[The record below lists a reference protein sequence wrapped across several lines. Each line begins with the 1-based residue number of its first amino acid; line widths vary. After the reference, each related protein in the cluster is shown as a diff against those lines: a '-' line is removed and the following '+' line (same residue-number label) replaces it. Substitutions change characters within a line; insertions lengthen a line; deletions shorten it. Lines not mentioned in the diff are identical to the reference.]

1 MRAADDF
8 NPSRSAKR
16 LLREAGEG
24 ALATILPAGEPYA
37 SLVTVATAMDGAP
50 ILLLSRLARHTANVG
65 ADPRVS
71 LLLEG
76 ERKRDPLEGA
86 RISLAGTLARI
97 DDAATR
103 RRFLARHP
111 SAGAYAGF
119 SDFDFWRMEMSGAHL
134 VAGFG
139 RIADLKKDDLLTDI
153 GDAGALAAAE
163 EGAVAHMNEDH
174 REAIALYAT
183 KLLGDEAGDWRIVSL
198 DPEGCDL
205 MQGERT
211 RRLEFPQ
218 RVTDAGLLR
227 QALVQLAQ
235 EARAQKRE

>member
-16 LLREAGEG
+16 LLREAGKG
-24 ALATILPAGEPYA
+24 ALATLSPGGAPYA
-37 SLVTVATAMDGAP
+37 SLVTVATAVDGAP

-71 LLLEG
+71 LLLEE
-76 ERKRDPLEGA
+76 ERERNPLEGA
-86 RISLAGTLARI
+86 RVSLSGTLSPTE
-97 DDAATR
+97 DPAAR

-111 SAGAYAGF
+111 SAETYAGF
-119 SDFDFWRMEMSGAHL
+119 ADFGFWRMQMSGAHL

-139 RIADLKKDDLLTDI
+139 RIADLKAEDLSTGI
-153 GDAGALAAAE
+153 EGAEGLIAAE
-163 EGAVAHMNEDH
+163 EGALAHMNEDH
-174 REAIALYAT
+174 RDAIALYAT
-183 KLLGDEAGDWRIVSL
+183 KLFGEEAGNWRIVSF

-205 MQGERT
+205 MLGERA

-218 RVTDAGLLR
+218 RVTDADALR
-227 QALVQLAQ
+227 EILVRLAR
-235 EARAQKRE
+235 EARTRE

>member
-8 NPSRSAKR
+8 NPSRTAKR
-16 LLREAGEG
+16 LLREAGRG
-24 ALATILPAGEPYA
+24 ALATLSPGGAPYA

-76 ERKRDPLEGA
+76 ERERDPLEGG
-86 RISLAGTLARI
+86 RVSLSGILSRT
-97 DDAATR
+97 DDPAAR

-111 SAGAYAGF
+111 SAEAYAGF
-119 SDFDFWRMEMSGAHL
+119 ADFGFWRMQMSGAHL

-139 RIADLKKDDLLTDI
+139 RIADLEKDELLTDI
-153 GDAGALAAAE
+153 RDAGQLAASE
-163 EGAVAHMNEDH
+163 EDAVAHMNEDH
-174 REAIALYAT
+174 RAALALYAAN
-183 KLLGDEAGDWRIVSL
+183 LLGEETGNWRIVSL

-205 MQGERT
+205 ILGERA
-211 RRLEFPQ
+211 RRLEFPE
-218 RVTDAGLLR
+218 RVTEAGALR
-227 QALVQLAQ
+227 RMLARLAQ
-235 EARAQKRE
+235 EAKARA

>member
-1 MRAADDF
+1 MRMADDF
-8 NPSRSAKR
+8 NPLRATKR

-24 ALATILPAGEPYA
+24 ALATLSPGGAPYA

-50 ILLLSRLARHTANVG
+50 ILLLSRLARHTANVS

-76 ERKRDPLEGA
+76 KRERDPLEGA
-86 RISLAGTLARI
+86 RVSLSGTLSRTEDPAV
-97 DDAATR
+97 R

-111 SAGAYAGF
+111 SAEAYAGF
-119 SDFDFWRMEMSGAHL
+119 ADFGFWRMNMNGAHL

-139 RIADLKKDDLLTDI
+139 RIVDLK
-153 GDAGALAAAE
+153 AE
-163 EGAVAHMNEDH
+163 ELSTGLDGAEQLIKAEESALAHMNEDH
-174 REAIALYAT
+174 RDSIALYAT
-183 KLLGDEAGDWRIVSL
+183 RLLGDEAGNWRIVSL

-205 MQGERT
+205 MLGERT

-218 RVTDAGLLR
+218 RVTDAGALR
-227 QALVQLAQ
+227 EVFARLAE
-235 EARAQKRE
+235 EARAQK

>member
-1 MRAADDF
+1 MHAADDF

-16 LLREAGEG
+16 LLREAGRG
-24 ALATILPAGEPYA
+24 ALATLSPGGAPYA

-50 ILLLSRLARHTANVG
+50 ILLLSRLARHTANVV

-76 ERKRDPLEGA
+76 ERERDPLEGA
-86 RISLAGTLARI
+86 RVSLSGILSRT
-97 DDAATR
+97 DDPAAR

-111 SAGAYAGF
+111 SAEAYAGF
-119 SDFDFWRMEMSGAHL
+119 ADFGFWRMEMSGAHL

-139 RIADLKKDDLLTDI
+139 RIADLKKDELLTDI
-153 GDAGALAAAE
+153 SDAGQLAASE
-163 EGAVAHMNEDH
+163 EDAVAHMNEDH
-174 REAIALYAT
+174 RAALALYAA
-183 KLLGDEAGDWRIVSL
+183 KLLGEEAGNWRIVSL

-205 MQGERT
+205 MLGEQA

-218 RVTDAGLLR
+218 RVTEAGALR
-227 QALVQLAQ
+227 RMLARLAQ
-235 EARAQKRE
+235 EAKARA

>member
-1 MRAADDF
+1 MHAADDF

-16 LLREAGEG
+16 LLREAGRG
-24 ALATILPAGEPYA
+24 ALATLSPGGAPYA

-76 ERKRDPLEGA
+76 ERERDPLEGA
-86 RISLAGTLARI
+86 RVSLSGILSRT
-97 DDAATR
+97 DDPAAR

-111 SAGAYAGF
+111 SAEAYAGF
-119 SDFDFWRMEMSGAHL
+119 ADFGFWRIEMSGAHL

-139 RIADLKKDDLLTDI
+139 RIADLRTDELLTDI
-153 GDAGALAAAE
+153 GDAGQLAASE
-163 EGAVAHMNEDH
+163 EDAVAHMNEDH
-174 REAIALYAT
+174 RAALALYAA
-183 KLLGDEAGDWRIVSL
+183 KLLGEEAGNWRIVSL

-205 MQGERT
+205 ILGERA
-211 RRLEFPQ
+211 RRLEFPE
-218 RVTDAGLLR
+218 RMTEAGALR
-227 QALVQLAQ
+227 RMLTRLAQ
-235 EARAQKRE
+235 EAKARA

>member
-8 NPSRSAKR
+8 NPSRTAKR

-24 ALATILPAGEPYA
+24 ALATLSPGGAPYA

-65 ADPRVS
+65 ADPRGS

-97 DDAATR
+97 DDPAVR

-119 SDFDFWRMEMSGAHL
+119 SDFGFWRMEVSGAHL

-139 RIADLKKDDLLTDI
+139 RIVDLNKDDLLTDI
-153 GDAGALAAAE
+153 GGAGALVAAE
-163 EGAVAHMNEDH
+163 ESDVAHMNEDH
-174 REAIALYAT
+174 RDAIALYAT
-183 KLLGDEAGDWRIVSL
+183 KLLGEEAGNWRIVSL

-218 RVTDAGLLR
+218 RVTEAGALR
-227 QALVQLAQ
+227 QVLVRLAQ
-235 EARAQKRE
+235 EVRAKE

>member
-1 MRAADDF
+1 MRMADDF
-8 NPSRSAKR
+8 NPLRATKR

-24 ALATILPAGEPYA
+24 ALATLLPGGAPYA

-50 ILLLSRLARHTANVG
+50 ILLLSRLARHTANVS

-76 ERKRDPLEGA
+76 KRERDPLEGA
-86 RISLAGTLARI
+86 RVSLSGTLSRTEDPAV
-97 DDAATR
+97 R

-111 SAGAYAGF
+111 SAEAYAGF
-119 SDFDFWRMEMSGAHL
+119 ADFGFWRMNMNGAHL

-139 RIADLKKDDLLTDI
+139 RIVDLKAGELSTGLDGAERWI
-153 GDAGALAAAE
+153 EMEEGALA
-163 EGAVAHMNEDH
+163 HMNADH
-174 REAIALYAT
+174 RDSIALYAT
-183 KLLGDEAGDWRIVSL
+183 RLLGDEAGNWRIVSL

-205 MQGERT
+205 LLGERT

-218 RVTDAGLLR
+218 RVTDAGALR
-227 QALVQLAQ
+227 ETFARLAE
-235 EARAQKRE
+235 EARAQK

>member
-1 MRAADDF
+1 MHAADDF

-16 LLREAGEG
+16 LLREAGRG
-24 ALATILPAGEPYA
+24 ALATLSPGGAPYA

-76 ERKRDPLEGA
+76 ERERDPLEGA
-86 RISLAGTLARI
+86 RVSLSGILSRT
-97 DDAATR
+97 DDPAAR

-111 SAGAYAGF
+111 SAEAYAGF
-119 SDFDFWRMEMSGAHL
+119 ADFGFWRMEMSGAHL

-139 RIADLKKDDLLTDI
+139 RIADLKKDELLTDI
-153 GDAGALAAAE
+153 SDAGQLAASE
-163 EGAVAHMNEDH
+163 EDAVAHMNEDH
-174 REAIALYAT
+174 RAALALYAA
-183 KLLGDEAGDWRIVSL
+183 KLLGEEAGNWRIVSL

-205 MQGERT
+205 MLGERA
-211 RRLEFPQ
+211 RRLEFPE
-218 RVTDAGLLR
+218 RVTEAGALR
-227 QALVQLAQ
+227 RMLARLAQ
-235 EARAQKRE
+235 EAKARA

>member
-1 MRAADDF
+1 MHAADDF

-16 LLREAGEG
+16 LLREAGRG
-24 ALATILPAGEPYA
+24 ALATLSPGGAPYA

-76 ERKRDPLEGA
+76 ERERDPLEGA
-86 RISLAGTLARI
+86 RVSLSGILSRT
-97 DDAATR
+97 DDPAAR

-111 SAGAYAGF
+111 SAEAYAGF
-119 SDFDFWRMEMSGAHL
+119 ADFGFWRMEMSGGHL

-139 RIADLKKDDLLTDI
+139 RIADLKKDELLTDI
-153 GDAGALAAAE
+153 SDAGQLAASE
-163 EGAVAHMNEDH
+163 EDAVAHMNEDH
-174 REAIALYAT
+174 RAALALYAAM
-183 KLLGDEAGDWRIVSL
+183 LLGEEAGNWRIVSL

-205 MQGERT
+205 MLGERA
-211 RRLEFPQ
+211 RRLEFPE
-218 RVTDAGLLR
+218 RVTEAGALR
-227 QALVQLAQ
+227 RMLARLAQ
-235 EARAQKRE
+235 EAKARA